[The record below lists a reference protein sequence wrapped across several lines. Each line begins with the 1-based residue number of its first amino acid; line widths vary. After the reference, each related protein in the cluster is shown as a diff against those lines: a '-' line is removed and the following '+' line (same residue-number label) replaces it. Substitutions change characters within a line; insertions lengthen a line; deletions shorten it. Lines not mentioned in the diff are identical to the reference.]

1 MGLCWG
7 WGKDIT
13 MFVELYLYFRL
24 ISSVQYRNFFRGM
37 TSFKSHDVTYLGQEA
52 SQQFDNSLF
61 FDYQYSIDQLMEIAG
76 LYQPHSEY
84 MNIKTVTDIIQQ

>member
-7 WGKDIT
+7 WGKYLII
-13 MFVELYLYFRL
+13 FVELYLYFRL
-24 ISSVQYRNFFRGM
+24 ISSVWYHNFFRAM

-76 LYQPHSEY
+76 LY
-84 MNIKTVTDIIQQ
+84 